1 MNNSKGLLI
10 EDKVVEN
17 ALDNLIER
25 WASASF
31 DVQTVVDGLLSK
43 SIQLT
48 FKMCSSHQ
56 DALNIIAVH
65 TTNELTK
72 L

>member
-48 FKMCSSHQ
+48 FKMCSSHL
-56 DALNIIAVH
+56 DALNIIAEH